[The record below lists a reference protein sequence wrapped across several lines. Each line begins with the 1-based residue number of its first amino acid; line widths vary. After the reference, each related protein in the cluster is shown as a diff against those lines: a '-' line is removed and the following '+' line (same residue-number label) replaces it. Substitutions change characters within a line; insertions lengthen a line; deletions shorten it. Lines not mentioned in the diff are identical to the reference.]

1 MTIDKAI
8 KEHIESAKIGEAY
21 EVGSPMYEI
30 GKEQRQVAE
39 WLEDYKKQS
48 EIKHNLQQAVKV
60 SMEQIG
66 ELMRESYELKRML
79 KLAIDELE
87 PLGSCGGSSYRPCE
101 GCPYNANDGRCS
113 SKWNHHDEAMKLIGD
128 EYEETDER

>member
-8 KEHIESAKIGEAY
+8 EEFTKSAEIGEAFA
-21 EVGSPMYEI
+21 EGCPMYEI

-48 EIKHNLQQAVKV
+48 EIKRNLQEAVEV

-66 ELMRESYELKRML
+66 ELMRESFELKRML

-113 SKWNHHDEAMKLIGD
+113 SKWNHHDECMELIGN
-128 EYEETDER
+128 E